1 MGLSRSDWGLT
12 DRISVGGPIRAA
24 PERQR
29 GFRQGNR
36 GSEGAGGAKRRRM
49 PRRGCHRQVT
59 GGGQTGFLEEIL
71 NVSVTDSGHK

>member
-1 MGLSRSDWGLT
+1 MTGGGLT
-12 DRISVGGPIRAA
+12 GFLLTGPNRAA

-36 GSEGAGGAKRRRM
+36 GSGGAGAAKRSRM

-59 GGGQTGFLEEIL
+59 GGGLTGFLEEIL
-71 NVSVTDSGHK
+71 NVSVTGFRS